1 MESPDIIYK
10 QLKQIEK
17 INDVAYTRLFEN
29 YLKYDLKEEKKLI
42 EIDSTDQESLIKR
55 FTFGIP
61 IPGMIYTFIH
71 LNEQVRM
78 VLIDDKTGKQNEFHD
93 LTPIVFCTYYNPI
106 KKTLGGLNLT
116 MLPNSERLKFFMAY
130 YDLYEDFFKD
140 VERDTQ
146 NNKIAINKRYIGL
159 VLSGGGQ
166 KMIKIFNKTQNALFN
181 YAYRSYKLENIRKLR
196 MLEFEEWNY
205 IPFFSPSQAFKKIN
219 LEQIYKIYWDN
230 LKKNK

>member
-29 YLKYDLKEEKKLI
+29 YLKYDLKEEHKLI
-42 EIDSTDQESLIKR
+42 EIDSTDQESLIKK
-55 FTFGIP
+55 FNFGLP

-71 LNEQVRM
+71 LNEKIRM
-78 VLIDDKTGKQNEFHD
+78 MLINDKTGYQHEFHD
-93 LTPIVFCTYYNPI
+93 VTPIVFCTYYNPI
-106 KKTLGGLNLT
+106 RKILGGLNMT

-130 YDLYEDFFKD
+130 YDLYKDFFKD

-146 NNKIAINKRYIGL
+146 NNKIAINKKYIGL

-166 KMIKIFNKTQNALFN
+166 KMIKLFNKRQNALFN

-196 MLEFEEWNY
+196 MIEFCEWEY
-205 IPFFSPSQAFKKIN
+205 IPFYNPKDAFKKIN
-219 LEQIYKIYWDN
+219 IDLIHQTYWI
-230 LKKNK
+230 NKSETK